1 MDTIWVHFRCTTTGT
16 PQTYFF
22 NVHETLLAS
31 DIYVLAYM
39 LTDCIVKSENLIPPA
54 SGAQRDLRSF
64 PTRRSS
70 ERTQ

>member
-39 LTDCIVKSENLIPPA
+39 LTDCIVKSENLILHLPLA
-54 SGAQRDLRSF
+54 KEKHSCFEHLEGCVRIQ
-64 PTRRSS
+64 
-70 ERTQ
+70 